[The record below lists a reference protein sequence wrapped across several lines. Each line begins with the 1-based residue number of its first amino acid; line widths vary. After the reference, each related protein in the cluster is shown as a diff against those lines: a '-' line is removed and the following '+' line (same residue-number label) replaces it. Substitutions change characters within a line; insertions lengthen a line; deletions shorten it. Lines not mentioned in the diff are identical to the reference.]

1 MEQRRLSLLWRSRQ
15 LVVAGVLL
23 LLICAACA
31 AAPWLSPYQPNAQ
44 DLANTLSGP
53 SGAHPLGTDSL
64 GRDVLSRLLWGGQPT
79 LIGLAESVIVAVGVG
94 LPVGLAAGYLGGLAD
109 SAIGRIADLVMAIP
123 AFILLLVV
131 VEIFPQNVILMN
143 VVLGLLLTPPIIRVA
158 RSSTYTV
165 RNELHV
171 DAAKVA
177 GLNSAQIIR
186 TEILSRIVGPVTVQ
200 VSLVSAFALL
210 IGTGL
215 AFLGF
220 GTQPPNP
227 SWGSLVSD
235 AQANLQQQPWL
246 LVPGGGIIAVTIF
259 VLILLGD
266 AVRDFMARER
276 SKPAPTRAATRAA
289 SGASATGANDGAED
303 TGLRKNT
310 EPVLMV
316 RGLRAEIDREGSRAE
331 ALDGVSFDIMGG
343 EILAL
348 AGESGCGKSLSVRA
362 LVGLL
367 PPEIVVTGGTIH
379 FGNEQLHAT
388 TRAQMSKIRGR
399 RIGFISQEP
408 MASLDP
414 SYRIGAVLV
423 EVIRTMKPMSRRAA
437 RERAAELLESV
448 GLAAAVARKY
458 PHEISGGMAQ
468 RVAIAMS
475 LVGDPEMLIADEPTT
490 ALDVTVQ
497 AEILGLLR
505 ALRDERGL
513 SILLVTHDW
522 GVIADACD
530 RVAVMYAG
538 RIVEA
543 GSVFDIYN
551 DPQHP
556 YTAALLGSNPQ
567 RGTAHLRLPTIPGSV
582 PPPGTRPSSGCT
594 FRDRCT
600 RSTAE
605 CAIGT
610 IPMLAVGDEH
620 AARCIHTSAAAGI
633 PTAAREQARETE
645 GTLN

>member
-1 MEQRRLSLLWRSRQ
+1 MQSQRIAALRQ
-15 LVVAGVLL
+15 NKQLMVAGLVL
-23 LLICAACA
+23 LLICLACA
-31 AAPWLSPYQPNAQ
+31 AAPLLSPYQPNAQ

-53 SGAHPLGTDSL
+53 SAAHSLGTDSL

-94 LPVGLAAGYLGGLAD
+94 LPVGLLAGYLGGLAD
-109 SAIGRIADLVMAIP
+109 SIIGRIADLVMAIP

-158 RSSTYTV
+158 RTSTFTV

-186 TEILSRIVGPVTVQ
+186 TEILSRIMGPVTVQ
-200 VSLVSAFALL
+200 VSLVAAFALL

-220 GTQPPNP
+220 GTQPPDP

-235 AQANLQQQPWL
+235 AQASLQQQPWL
-246 LVPGGGIIAVTIF
+246 LVPGGGIITITIF

-266 AVRDFMARER
+266 SIRDFMARER
-276 SKPAPTRAATRAA
+276 SKPARQHPRTQTSVDSTARREGGST
-289 SGASATGANDGAED
+289 DGS
-303 TGLRKNT
+303 GLRARS
-310 EPVLMV
+310 EPVLRV
-316 RGLRAEIDREGSRAE
+316 LDLRAEIGRGGSRVE
-331 ALDGVSFDIMGG
+331 ALDGVSFDIMRG
-343 EILAL
+343 ETLAL

-362 LVGLL
+362 LLGLL
-367 PPEIVVTGGTIH
+367 PPEIVVTGGSIH
-379 FGNEQLHAT
+379 FGNEHLHAA
-388 TRAQMSKIRGR
+388 TRAQMAKIRGR

-414 SYRIGAVLV
+414 SYRIGAVLI
-423 EVIRTMKPMSRRAA
+423 EVIRTVKPMSRRAA
-437 RERAAELLESV
+437 RERALELLESV
-448 GLAAAVARKY
+448 GLPAVVAMKY

-505 ALRDERGL
+505 KLQDERGL

-538 RIVEA
+538 RIVEV

-556 YTAALLGSNPQ
+556 YTAALLDSNPQ
-567 RGTAHLRLPTIPGSV
+567 RGKRHGRLPTIQGSV
-582 PPPGTRPSSGCT
+582 PPPGSRPSEGCT
-594 FRDRCT
+594 FRDRCSL
-600 RSTAE
+600 STAE
-605 CAIGT
+605 CAVSE
-610 IPMLAVGDEH
+610 IPMLMVGDEH
-620 AARCIHTSAAAGI
+620 AARCIHTSATAQISIAVLN
-633 PTAAREQARETE
+633 PTLATE
-645 GTLN
+645 GTLK